1 MKLTPYLLL
10 TTLCLLV
17 NASQSKQPKTI
28 LAIGDSITQGGGN
41 FICYRQILVPE
52 LKKRGF
58 ALEFIGPKK
67 DATSCHAGYG
77 GKNTGYLRSISKEIY
92 TQYPADIVL
101 IHSGHN
107 SFSKNKPVPNII
119 EDTKSLIENIVAINP
134 KVIILLAQPITSGK
148 LPKYSYIPE
157 LNSKLITLSKEITAK
172 GHKIILVNQAEGFDW
187 ETDTIKDKVHTNAS
201 GAKKMADKWMGA
213 LLPMLSAAHD

>member
-1 MKLTPYLLL
+1 
-10 TTLCLLV
+10 
-17 NASQSKQPKTI
+17 
-28 LAIGDSITQGGGN
+28 
-41 FICYRQILVPE
+41 
-52 LKKRGF
+52 
-58 ALEFIGPKK
+58 
-67 DATSCHAGYG
+67 
-77 GKNTGYLRSISKEIY
+77 
-92 TQYPADIVL
+92 
-101 IHSGHN
+101 
-107 SFSKNKPVPNII
+107 
-119 EDTKSLIENIVAINP
+119 
-134 KVIILLAQPITSGK
+134 LAQPITSGK

>member
-58 ALEFIGPKK
+58 ALEFIGPK
-67 DATSCHAGYG
+67 
-77 GKNTGYLRSISKEIY
+77 
-92 TQYPADIVL
+92 
-101 IHSGHN
+101 
-107 SFSKNKPVPNII
+107 
-119 EDTKSLIENIVAINP
+119 
-134 KVIILLAQPITSGK
+134 
-148 LPKYSYIPE
+148 
-157 LNSKLITLSKEITAK
+157 
-172 GHKIILVNQAEGFDW
+172 
-187 ETDTIKDKVHTNAS
+187 
-201 GAKKMADKWMGA
+201 
-213 LLPMLSAAHD
+213 